1 MKKAKNVAD
10 LAARLAAAAET
21 PLQAPVAPVVV
32 QERPLKEPVVKKV
45 EAKRGRVAGIGTAP
59 VYLRLPNPL
68 HERLE
73 AMAMERTRETGKG
86 VSIQQVII
94 DVLGDRV

>member
-1 MKKAKNVAD
+1 MKKARNVAD
-10 LAARLAAAAET
+10 LAARLSAAAET

-32 QERPLKEPVVKKV
+32 QDSPPREPVIKKA
-45 EAKRGRVAGIGTAP
+45 EAKRGRVAGVGTAP

-73 AMAMERTRETGKG
+73 AIAMERTRETGKG

>member
-10 LAARLAAAAET
+10 LAARLSAAAET
-21 PLQAPVAPVVV
+21 PLQVPVAPVVI
-32 QERPLKEPVVKKV
+32 QDNPIREPVVKS
-45 EAKRGRVAGIGTAP
+45 EAKRGRAAGIGTAP
-59 VYLRLPNPL
+59 VYLRLPNPI

-73 AMAMERTRETGKG
+73 AIAMERTRETGKG

>member
-10 LAARLAAAAET
+10 LAARLSAAAET
-21 PLQAPVAPVVV
+21 PLQVPVAPVVI
-32 QERPLKEPVVKKV
+32 QDSPIREPVVKS

-59 VYLRLPNPL
+59 VYLRLPNPI

-73 AMAMERTRETGKG
+73 AIAMERTRETGKG

>member
-1 MKKAKNVAD
+1 MKKARNVAD
-10 LAARLAAAAET
+10 LAARLSAAAET
-21 PLQAPVAPVVV
+21 PLQAPAVV
-32 QERPLKEPVVKKV
+32 QDSPPREPVIKKA
-45 EAKRGRVAGIGTAP
+45 EAKRGRVAGVGTAP

-73 AMAMERTRETGKG
+73 AIAMERTRETGKG

>member
-21 PLQAPVAPVVV
+21 PLQAPVVV
-32 QERPLKEPVVKKV
+32 QEIQVREPVIKRA
-45 EAKRGRVAGIGTAP
+45 EAKRGRVAGVGTAP
-59 VYLRLPNPL
+59 VYLRLPNPI

-73 AMAMERTRETGKG
+73 AIAMERTRETGKG

>member
-21 PLQAPVAPVVV
+21 PLQAAVAPVVV
-32 QERPLKEPVVKKV
+32 QEIQVREPVIKKT
-45 EAKRGRVAGIGTAP
+45 EAKRGRVAGVGTAP
-59 VYLRLPNPL
+59 VYLRLPNHL

-73 AMAMERTRETGKG
+73 AIAMERTRETGKG

>member
-21 PLQAPVAPVVV
+21 PLQAPVAHIAV
-32 QERPLKEPVVKKV
+32 QEAQVREPVIKKAEVKK
-45 EAKRGRVAGIGTAP
+45 GRVAGVGTAP

-73 AMAMERTRETGKG
+73 AIAMERTRETGKG

>member
-21 PLQAPVAPVVV
+21 PLKAAVAPVVV
-32 QERPLKEPVVKKV
+32 HEPPVREPVIRKTEV
-45 EAKRGRVAGIGTAP
+45 KRGRVAGVGTAP
-59 VYLRLPNPL
+59 VYLRVPNPL

-73 AMAMERTRETGKG
+73 AIAMERTRETGKG
-86 VSIQQVII
+86 VSVQQVII
-94 DVLGDRV
+94 DLLSDRV